1 MDNNLYMIIINII
14 KLFIKYNMKTIIFII
29 NNNN

>member
-1 MDNNLYMIIINII
+1 MDKYLYMIIINII
-14 KLFIKYNMKTIIFII
+14 KLFIKHNMKNIIFII